1 MRVTWTSV
9 ILAGKCDSRG
19 RHSPQRPPLGTEE
32 SGVASRGFAAQPR
45 ARARALLLLNLKKKR
60 DCSQSSGLQSSLLQ
74 LRSIWV
80 LPAATRSQKNLKHYD
95 NRPGETLRLL
105 EQLCQHCNWF
115 KSSVWCFGY
124 GWGTRRGGC
133 TCCLHLN
140 MLEKKISED
149 CIPPWF
155 RTVLTKFCCKT
166 DSSFTVMATPVLQI
180 NTDQNT
186 GTSI

>member
-1 MRVTWTSV
+1 MTTRVTEG
-9 ILAGKCDSRG
+9 ARRERHDKCFLLG
-19 RHSPQRPPLGTEE
+19 LPPSFL
-32 SGVASRGFAAQPR
+32 ASRGEPLN

-105 EQLCQHCNWF
+105 EQLCQHCNSL
-115 KSSVWCFGY
+115 KSSVWCFGC
-124 GWGTRRGGC
+124 GWGTRKGGC

-140 MLEKKISED
+140 MLEKKLVKI
-149 CIPPWF
+149 
-155 RTVLTKFCCKT
+155 
-166 DSSFTVMATPVLQI
+166 AYLQ
-180 NTDQNT
+180 
-186 GTSI
+186 GLGLWTSNFVAKLIALSL